1 VQGALRRSRAGQGE
15 SRQARQAAGAQVSGP
30 GQRQGGRAA
39 PSMLRT
45 VGSTAE
51 PGRLQDLRKRGP
63 ALMGNAASGDRQMAA
78 CHMRHVTTW
87 YYLLV
92 TYRMW
97 QAAIW
102 RHQMQ
107 RCPSVLSPN
116 HRAHTL
122 PPPEQGR
129 RMHRRSPAPTTHL
142 PQLSH
147 QLGGGQGGL
156 GRCSCQAAAA
166 AVQLA
171 SDVLLATLAARLG
184 DCKQQPGALLPE
196 SVPAQGPPLS
206 VLVAVVLHRQ
216 ARPHLVPAATW
227 HRQARPRLVPAAT
240 CSFQRCTCG
249 QVCSR
254 PHAHL

>member
-63 ALMGNAASGDRQMAA
+63 ALMGNAASGDR
-78 CHMRHVTTW
+78 
-87 YYLLV
+87 
-92 TYRMW
+92 
-97 QAAIW
+97 
-102 RHQMQ
+102 QMQ

>member
-1 VQGALRRSRAGQGE
+1 MQGALRRSRAGQGE

-51 PGRLQDLRKRGP
+51 PGRLQDLRK
-63 ALMGNAASGDRQMAA
+63 
-78 CHMRHVTTW
+78 
-87 YYLLV
+87 
-92 TYRMW
+92 
-97 QAAIW
+97 
-102 RHQMQ
+102 